1 MLARCLTVPQKRHRL
16 PDSGLEGA
24 RSRTRPVGHSQKSSG
39 HILLLRTSTLPGI
52 AGVDHVL
59 LGRNVP
65 EAAVVVE
72 VANFFRAIL
81 FAVIF

>member
-1 MLARCLTVPQKRHRL
+1 MSDCSAKTAP
-16 PDSGLEGA
+16 
-24 RSRTRPVGHSQKSSG
+24 TT
-39 HILLLRTSTLPGI
+39 LLRTSTLPGI

-65 EAAVVVE
+65 EAAVVVK